1 MSEHTDEPRRLEINW
16 IQAAG
21 GALAAVSS
29 AVLLSTVGVAGTIIG
44 AAIGSVI
51 VTVGNSVYP
60 YYLAASKERVAAA
73 AVVAKEAARTRGRT
87 RTGATS
93 TTEMRMPAD
102 ERDQADEE
110 VREAEE
116 TATQGTNWREIFS
129 KLNWKRIAVAAA
141 GIFVLAMGAI
151 LTFELVS
158 GHSVSSYTGGSSK
171 DGPRTSFGGD
181 AEPKQTE
188 PTKPASTAPTESTEP
203 TTATDATTSDPPESE
218 PTQSNPTTTAPP
230 EEEAPTT
237 APPTT
242 APPAE
247 EPQDDAQ
254 AEADPGAGSGAE
266 PGAEGE
272 PRAEQP
278 VE

>member
-1 MSEHTDEPRRLEINW
+1 MSEQSDEPRRLEINW
-16 IQAAG
+16 IQAVG

-44 AAIGSVI
+44 AAIGSVL

-73 AVVAKEAARTRGRT
+73 AVVAKEAARTRART
-87 RTGATS
+87 RSGATS

-102 ERDQADEE
+102 ERDRVDDE
-110 VREAEE
+110 VLEAEE
-116 TATQGTNWREIFS
+116 EATQGTNWREIFS

-188 PTKPASTAPTESTEP
+188 PTKPTSTKPTESTP
-203 TTATDATTSDPPESE
+203 TTATTTTTSE
-218 PTQSNPTTTAPP
+218 PTASESTTTAPP
-230 EEEAPTT
+230 EEEPTTTKPTTT
-237 APPTT
+237 APQTT
-242 APPAE
+242 APAATA
-247 EPQDDAQ
+247 PQND
-254 AEADPGAGSGAE
+254 AEADADPD
-266 PGAEGE
+266 
-272 PRAEQP
+272 AEQP
-278 VE
+278 TDE

>member
-1 MSEHTDEPRRLEINW
+1 MSEQADEPRRLDINW
-16 IQAAG
+16 TQAAG

-51 VTVGNSVYP
+51 VTVGNSVYT

-73 AVVAKEAARTRGRT
+73 AVVAKQAARTRSFT
-87 RTGATS
+87 RPGATS
-93 TTEMRMPAD
+93 TTEMRMPAG
-102 ERDQADEE
+102 ERDQADDEL
-110 VREAEE
+110 REAEE
-116 TATQGTNWREIFS
+116 EATQRTNWREIFS
-129 KLNWKRIAVAAA
+129 RLNWKRIAVAAA

-151 LTFELVS
+151 LTFELVA

-171 DGPRTSFGGD
+171 DGPRTSFGGSAD
-181 AEPKQTE
+181 PKQTG
-188 PTKPASTAPTESTEP
+188 PTKPDSTEPTESTP
-203 TTATDATTSDPPESE
+203 TDATTTTPPESE
-218 PTQSNPTTTAPP
+218 PTETEPTTTAPP
-230 EEEAPTT
+230 EEEEPPTTRPTT

-254 AEADPGAGSGAE
+254 AEADPGAEAAGE
-266 PGAEGE
+266 E
-272 PRAEQP
+272 PRAGQP
-278 VE
+278 AE

>member
-1 MSEHTDEPRRLEINW
+1 MSERTDEPRRLEINW

-93 TTEMRMPAD
+93 TAEMRMPAD
-102 ERDQADEE
+102 EREQADEE

-116 TATQGTNWREIFS
+116 TATQGTNWSEIFS

-141 GIFVLAMGAI
+141 GIFVLTMGAI

-158 GHSVSSYTGGSSK
+158 GHSVSYYTGGSSK

-188 PTKPASTAPTESTEP
+188 PTKPASTEPTESTP
-203 TTATDATTSDPPESE
+203 TDATTSTPPESE
-218 PTQSNPTTTAPP
+218 PTTQSNPTTTAPP

-254 AEADPGAGSGAE
+254 AEADPGAES
-266 PGAEGE
+266 GAEGE

-278 VE
+278 ME

>member
-1 MSEHTDEPRRLEINW
+1 MTEQADEPRRLDINW

-44 AAIGSVI
+44 AAIGSVV
-51 VTVGNSVYP
+51 VTVGNSVYT

-73 AVVAKEAARTRGRT
+73 AVVAKKVARTRGRT
-87 RTGATS
+87 RPGATS
-93 TTEMRMPAD
+93 TAEMRVPPD
-102 ERDQADEE
+102 QRDLADEE

-116 TATQGTNWREIFS
+116 EATRGTNWREIFS

-171 DGPRTSFGGD
+171 DGPRTSFGGS
-181 AEPKQTE
+181 AEPEKTE
-188 PTKPASTAPTESTEP
+188 PTKPDSTEP
-203 TTATDATTSDPPESE
+203 TEPTPTDETTSTPPESE
-218 PTQSNPTTTAPP
+218 PTETEPTTTAPP
-230 EEEAPTT
+230 EEEEEEPTT
-237 APPTT
+237 EPPTT

-247 EPQDDAQ
+247 EPQDEAP
-254 AEADPGAGSGAE
+254 AEADGSAESGAE
-266 PGAEGE
+266 ADAGVE
-272 PRAEQP
+272 PRAGEP
-278 VE
+278 AE